1 MSDTKPHQDAVDAID
16 EYRDIIQWAELRTD
30 MTEQDCRE
38 LVGMVKREARAFA
51 DAELAAEREAIA
63 VFVGER
69 AQEYAWQDGPYYMG
83 LANAYGK
90 IVADVRSR
98 TNSPS
103 PLDPARSYIAA
114 LAAELDEAR
123 AALAAEKRGSAAMMN
138 QAVKWE
144 EIARSDCVNCAE
156 TRAQIEREARTLA
169 DAELRAALA
178 PLYRD
183 GDTVMLDT
191 QSIHDKIWCFVAERM
206 NELSAAQHQQIVAQV
221 KELLDLAARVY
232 NAESLVRYRDIEID
246 SLKATVNDLQL
257 IITSMKS

>member
-38 LVGMVKREARAFA
+38 LVGMVKREARAF
-51 DAELAAEREAIA
+51 
-63 VFVGER
+63 
-69 AQEYAWQDGPYYMG
+69 
-83 LANAYGK
+83 
-90 IVADVRSR
+90 
-98 TNSPS
+98 
-103 PLDPARSYIAA
+103 
-114 LAAELDEAR
+114 
-123 AALAAEKRGSAAMMN
+123 
-138 QAVKWE
+138 
-144 EIARSDCVNCAE
+144 
-156 TRAQIEREARTLA
+156 A